1 MWNSDQLLVFA
12 KNNQTIKLIMI
23 ISVKQDNLTVAV
35 ELEEDGFTKFVTCE
49 DLLLAAYEL
58 ISRIFSE
65 ESLVKAYYATDP
77 DTMSLREEV

>member
-1 MWNSDQLLVFA
+1 M
-12 KNNQTIKLIMI
+12 T

-35 ELEEDGFTKFVTCE
+35 ELYEDGFSTFITCE
-49 DLLLAAYEL
+49 DLLIAAYEV

-77 DTMSLREEV
+77 DTMSLREKKS